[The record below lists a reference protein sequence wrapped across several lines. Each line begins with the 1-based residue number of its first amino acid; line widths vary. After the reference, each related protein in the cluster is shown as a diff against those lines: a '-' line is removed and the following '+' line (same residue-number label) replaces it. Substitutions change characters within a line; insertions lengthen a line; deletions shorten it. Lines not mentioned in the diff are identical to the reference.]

1 MSDSV
6 GADHMAASERLD
18 EVARILALGILR
30 LITRQKRENPN
41 NPGHLREFGLDFPA
55 LKSGVGRKQRSQ
67 DGGR

>member
-1 MSDSV
+1 MNDSV
-6 GADHMAASERLD
+6 GPDHMTASERIE

-41 NPGHLREFGLDFPA
+41 NPGHLREFGLDFSA
-55 LKSGVGRKQRSQ
+55 LKSGVGRKQPSQ